1 MQGDTSDQA
10 PLCVVWV
17 IEGGRSRSDVAAL
30 QAVARAV
37 SEAGAQVKIVR
48 HGLGRLST
56 LQVQRAVRQAK
67 PNVLVSTGV
76 TSTRHLRRL
85 AMRLGCPLVCYYW
98 PSAALIDV
106 HQRSRSTAAQRQ
118 SAQLAGGSQRAVL
131 GSEWQRAELLA
142 SLRHS
147 GGRSPLAA
155 SRMHVLPPLFDDALF
170 AAAAALTPPGARETV
185 ARETA
190 ASLGVYGAI
199 PADLAAAAAPLKL
212 VSLDGT
218 PASGGHAV
226 REVQQL
232 QTCAG
237 VLVIV
242 HDDHEA
248 REAARRI
255 QVALILGKP
264 VLLCGFG
271 KSGDE
276 LPGELQA
283 LSFPATLL
291 RTARPSELLQ
301 SLGRFCQEL
310 GPPPGQVNAP
320 RAPTSEPQP
329 LARLRQVLHPT
340 RVLAEHV
347 ALLFEVAAEG
357 AAARAVP
364 SLGER
369 ARALSL
375 RLWRRPKTLILRYPK
390 VVAELRG
397 PDLRKLITI
406 DSLERQLQTL
416 LRAGYKPQPLSAM
429 AATAPGTRRTRR
441 GERHL
446 AVTFDGPDS
455 GVTEL
460 LAPLLGRLGI
470 PYTIL
475 AADAEPAPPHAIR
488 LSEISSLGRRGTF
501 DAQRFWLQLAQSP

>member
-1 MQGDTSDQA
+1 MLGDTSDQA

-37 SEAGAQVKIVR
+37 GEAGARVKIVR

-85 AMRLGCPLVCYYW
+85 AMQLSCPLVCYYW

-106 HQRSRSTAAQRQ
+106 HQRSRSTSAQRQ

-131 GSEWQRAELLA
+131 GSEWQRAALLA
-142 SLRHS
+142 SLRN
-147 GGRSPLAA
+147 GGGHSPLAA

-170 AAAAALTPPGARETV
+170 AADAAEAPPAARENV
-185 ARETA
+185 DRETA
-190 ASLGVYGAI
+190 LGVYGAI
-199 PADLAAAAAPLKL
+199 PADLAAAAAPLKI

-218 PASGGHAV
+218 PATGGHSL
-226 REVQQL
+226 REVHRL

-237 VLVIV
+237 VLVLV

-271 KSGDE
+271 VRGDE

-301 SLGRFCQEL
+301 SLGPFCQEL
-310 GPPPGQVNAP
+310 GSPPGQASAP
-320 RAPTSEPQP
+320 RAPAPEPQP
-329 LARLRQVLHPT
+329 LARLRQALHPT

-357 AAARAVP
+357 AATRAVP

-369 ARALSL
+369 ARALGL

-397 PDLRKLITI
+397 PDLSKLITVE
-406 DSLERQLQTL
+406 SLERQLQTL

-429 AATAPGTRRTRR
+429 AATAPGTWRTRR
-441 GERHL
+441 GARDL
-446 AVTFDGPDS
+446 AVTFDGQEP

-488 LSEISSLGRRGTF
+488 LSELSSLGRRGTF
-501 DAQRFWLQLAQSP
+501 DAQRFWLQLAQSA